1 MAKISGDGI
10 MEIIDRIHIRIDHIW
25 NIFIKAFSG
34 HRNKI
39 WSQDKTQDTCLAIT
53 TLRLGKYKHK
63 TKIKK
68 TLLNFIV
75 LNNFHNFFH
84 IDILKNLD
92 SII

>member
-1 MAKISGDGI
+1 
-10 MEIIDRIHIRIDHIW
+10 MEIIALIHIRIDHIW

-39 WSQDKTQDTCLAIT
+39 WSQDKTQDTYLAIT

-68 TLLNFIV
+68 KTLLNFIA

-84 IDILKNLD
+84 NDIFKNLD
-92 SII
+92 SIV